1 MIYLMKT
8 FVLLFSVL
16 LSGSLLA
23 AADESQPPP
32 PLSAE
37 NVNHLES
44 VLTRDF
50 DSLPGDLV
58 INSGWFVLSPAG
70 TWAAFAWADRGVVI
84 IDTDPDNQSS
94 SVLTYEF
101 KGEDEDAPM
110 TLLEADFSTD
120 GSLLA
125 GLHTDTRYYYIAI
138 YTLQGDTPL
147 RVLPLELPDERDRP
161 VRIWLSESE
170 LESDDESGEDAETM
184 IWLEVLA
191 ADANHYVMRL
201 PIPDAD
207 AGAFDFDDAYILP
220 SGPEADREAFVRI
233 GRIPAPLAITSTT
246 DGLVKLWNL
255 ETGEVTAEV
264 TLDGVPVFGRV
275 NETTGQ
281 QLAWRDPE
289 SETLQLLDFG
299 TGDNRE
305 IAPLDGAYIQ
315 AFALSP
321 GADIVLGVAVGDD
334 PVVAYWDVE
343 TGAYEV
349 LGEYRECSRVPDM
362 VRLSEDGT
370 TLVIGCDTGLDVW
383 RVGAAGR

>member
-1 MIYLMKT
+1 MISLMKT
-8 FVLLFSVL
+8 LVVLFSIL
-16 LSGSLLA
+16 LTSSLPT
-23 AADESQPPP
+23 AADETPPP
-32 PLSAE
+32 IPLSAE
-37 NVNHLES
+37 NIDHLES

-50 DSLPGDLV
+50 NSLPGDLV
-58 INSGWFVLSPAG
+58 INSGWFVLSPSG

-84 IDTDPDNQSS
+84 IDTDPDNESS

-110 TLLEADFSTD
+110 TLLEVDFSAD

-125 GLHTDTRYYYIAI
+125 GLHTDTRYYYVAV
-138 YTLQGDTPL
+138 YTLEGDTPL

-161 VRIWLSESE
+161 VRIWLGESADAAG
-170 LESDDESGEDAETM
+170 DDGEGAETV

-201 PIPDAD
+201 PLPDTD
-207 AGAFDFDDAYILP
+207 AAAFDFDAAHIIP

-264 TLDGVPVFGRV
+264 MLDGVPVFGRV

-289 SETLQLLDFG
+289 SETLQLLDFS

-321 GADIVLGVAVGDD
+321 AADVVLGVAVGDD

-370 TLVIGCDTGLDVW
+370 TLVIGCDSGLDVW